1 MTTLIQYH
9 TDKFIKSLAGNIEN
23 NILSN
28 IDGVLYSLYFQY
40 NFDNV
45 VFVVDG
51 KISTEVNNFII
62 EFQEAKNIILYY
74 VNNTDDY
81 SQTFK
86 YVKHITR
93 NGLSLKGKH
102 LELPEIIV
110 DTKIFTTTNKETRK
124 DKYCVFLNHAKSLP
138 DDLSCLLYP
147 NTSIPINMFD
157 SPYIPHAQNLGIV
170 TSELEKSKI
179 LNRYKYFID
188 IDQQYGYEAY
198 LCGCTLVSIDCNKNI
213 NNVSVD
219 KNKIVSLSNIIKEIL

>member
-9 TDKFIKSLAGNIEN
+9 TDKFIKSLAGNLEN
-23 NILSN
+23 SILSN

-45 VFVVDG
+45 FFVVDG

-74 VNNTDDY
+74 ASNTEDY
-81 SQTFK
+81 SETFK

-110 DTKIFTTTNKETRK
+110 DTNIFTKTNEETRK
-124 DKYCVFLNHAKSLP
+124 DKYCVFLNYAKSLP

-147 NTSIPINMFD
+147 NTNIPIKMFD
-157 SPYIPHAQNLGIV
+157 SPYIPHTQNLGIV
-170 TSELEKSKI
+170 ASELEKSKI

-188 IDQQYGYEAY
+188 IDQQYVYEAY

-213 NNVSVD
+213 SNVSVD
-219 KNKIVSLSNIIKEIL
+219 KNKIVSLSNIIKDIL